1 MTFSYMTKLLAK
13 MIVSDRASILDHR
26 TIKGDADLT
35 AYDEECVDLYS
46 NQLRRLFMNSDGRD
60 WYSVLR
66 EIKKIA
72 GVDVRIGFRA
82 QDTIIDTCS
91 TYGFHFKL

>member
-1 MTFSYMTKLLAK
+1 MTFSCMTKTLAK
-13 MIVSDRASILDHR
+13 MIVQDQASILEHR

-35 AYDEECVDLYS
+35 DYDLECVDLYA
-46 NQLRRLFMNSDGRD
+46 NQLRNLFMNSDGRKWD
-60 WYSVLR
+60 DVLR
-66 EIKKIA
+66 KIKKIA

-91 TYGFHFKL
+91 TYGFHFV

>member
-13 MIVSDRASILDHR
+13 MIVSDRASILEHR

-35 AYDEECVDLYS
+35 DYDEECIDLYAH
-46 NQLRRLFMNSDGRD
+46 QLRHLFMNSDD
-60 WYSVLR
+60 CKWDYVLR

-82 QDTIIDTCS
+82 QDTIIETCA
-91 TYGFHFKL
+91 TYSFHFAL

>member
-13 MIVSDRASILDHR
+13 MIVQDRASILEHR

-35 AYDEECVDLYS
+35 AYDEECVELYS
-46 NQLRRLFMNSDGRD
+46 NQLRHLFMNSDGRKWD
-60 WYSVLR
+60 YVLR

-72 GVDVRIGFRA
+72 GMDVRIGFRA
-82 QDTIIDTCS
+82 QDKIIETCA
-91 TYGFHFKL
+91 TYGFHFAL